1 MKDFVQKEV
10 DKQLNDI
17 KDNKEKNYKNLVETY
32 FQQPERKNKK
42 FAGVLWRVLAP
53 IMASVMLIVGII
65 AIVNN
70 LKSQTEHVYLADN
83 EIAVDATIEE
93 LNKESRS
100 FMLCFDTLD
109 VVENKRVYDS
119 VTEDTLMFR
128 LILEKSS
135 VAINV
140 VYVVN
145 ADYNY
150 EFDMSL
156 VNKDATFQ
164 NINIKYISTYS
175 SYNLTVYAYL
185 EKDGQELVIT
195 YTQRAIND
203 SEEAFWS
210 FMNEFIKVK

>member
-17 KDNKEKNYKNLVETY
+17 KDNKEKNYKNIVETY
-32 FQQPERKNKK
+32 FQQPATKSKK
-42 FAGVLWRVLAP
+42 FARVVWKVLAP
-53 IMASVMLIVGII
+53 IMATVILIVGTI

-93 LNKESRS
+93 LNKESKS
-100 FMLCFDTLD
+100 FILSFDTLD

-128 LILEKSS
+128 LILEKNS

-145 ADYNY
+145 ANY
-150 EFDMSL
+150 KYDFDMSL

-164 NINIKYISTYS
+164 NINIKYISTFS

-195 YTQRAIND
+195 YTQRAMND
-203 SEEAFWS
+203 SEEAFWT